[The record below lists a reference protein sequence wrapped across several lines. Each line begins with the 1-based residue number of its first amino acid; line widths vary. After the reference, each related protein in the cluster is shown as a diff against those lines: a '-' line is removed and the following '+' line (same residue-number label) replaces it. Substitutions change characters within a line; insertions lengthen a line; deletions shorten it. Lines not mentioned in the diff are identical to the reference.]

1 MSRLVPGHLVDGV
14 VDGVQVVLLGQLGQ
28 LELTGG
34 SAVLSVH
41 AHLQVLLGGI
51 GDHLAQQLGELG
63 GVLGLLQAGLL
74 PVHAD
79 LGITLAMGHTG
90 HGQIHTYLG
99 ALAFEVGAQAVD
111 DLLADLLGNIL
122 AKDLTDAHNVLGG
135 PGLLLGLQGELVTA
149 DVTDRALGGGNIAF
163 VNVTAN
169 RTYPLLHDRILHN
182 LS

>member
-1 MSRLVPGHLVDGV
+1 M
-14 VDGVQVVLLGQLGQ
+14 
-28 LELTGG
+28 
-34 SAVLSVH
+34 
-41 AHLQVLLGGI
+41 I
-51 GDHLAQQLGELG
+51 
-63 GVLGLLQAGLL
+63 
-74 PVHAD
+74 
-79 LGITLAMGHTG
+79 
-90 HGQIHTYLG
+90 
-99 ALAFEVGAQAVD
+99 
-111 DLLADLLGNIL
+111 LADLLGNIL